1 MDHKDDIMV
10 TVTNKAGRTL
20 RVPIQYAQKAINSGT
35 EEIIKKVEPGYG
47 KRLTDEYLERLRN
60 RRQNISDT
68 ETER

>member
-10 TVTNKAGRTL
+10 TVTNKAGTTL
-20 RVPIQYAQKAINSGT
+20 RVPIQYAQKAINSGAEKVTVPEDPDYGIKFT
-35 EEIIKKVEPGYG
+35 EEF
-47 KRLTDEYLERLRN
+47 LEHLKN

>member
-10 TVTNKAGRTL
+10 TVTNKAGTTL

-35 EEIIKKVEPGYG
+35 EEIIIPEDPDYG
-47 KRLTDEYLERLRN
+47 KKFTEEFLARLRK
-60 RRQNISDT
+60 RRQGISDT